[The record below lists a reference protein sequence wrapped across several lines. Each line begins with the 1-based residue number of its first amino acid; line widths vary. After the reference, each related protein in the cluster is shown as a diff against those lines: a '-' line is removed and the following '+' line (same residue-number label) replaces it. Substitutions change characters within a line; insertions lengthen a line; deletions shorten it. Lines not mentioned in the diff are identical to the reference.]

1 MQTTENG
8 PYVPLEVNECG
19 ESRLPKFRALR
30 FRGTMGN
37 LESKRGRLFQVG
49 AAADRVLKCRTHGGF
64 GRLPKRNSTQIDS
77 GNPRMVFRGIPCD
90 YGMLA
95 TTGGVERALSC
106 PLEFTAV
113 AS

>member
-8 PYVPLEVNECG
+8 PYGPLQVTKRLGHVTEVPRFELSRHSRKPRKQKG
-19 ESRLPKFRALR
+19 EGFFGSGLWPTRCLNVELTEGPD
-30 FRGTMGN
+30 
-37 LESKRGRLFQVG
+37 
-49 AAADRVLKCRTHGGF
+49 DRTNATH
-64 GRLPKRNSTQIDS
+64 QIDS
-77 GNPRMVFRGIPCD
+77 GNPRTVLGGIPHD

-95 TTGGVERALSC
+95 TTGGVERVLSC